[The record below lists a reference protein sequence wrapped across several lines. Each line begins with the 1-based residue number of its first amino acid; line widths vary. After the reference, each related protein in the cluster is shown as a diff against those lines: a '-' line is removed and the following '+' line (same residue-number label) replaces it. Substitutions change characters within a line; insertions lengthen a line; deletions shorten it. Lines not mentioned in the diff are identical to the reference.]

1 MRNIV
6 LKSILGLIV
15 CQIAGLGLS
24 GAALAQPSY
33 DCSRAAQ
40 PDEIAICND
49 PLLSAA
55 DRIIAG
61 AYDRYRGEFQPK
73 REVAR
78 RFLSDRNGCG
88 SDRGCI
94 AAVQARMLSTYAS
107 PEGNGGTL
115 PWLTSYAKALTGF
128 KAAGLAA
135 NGARTG
141 EPRFPGECA
150 LTRIEAVTT
159 RFGEPASY
167 ENADSGTA
175 ISYANG
181 LSQVS
186 YDRDGLYDVKPGQP
200 AVICLMSIP
209 YDCPDGDTRGREY
222 YTLDLETNS
231 DWILGDTQ
239 HYCGGA

>member
-1 MRNIV
+1 MRKI
-6 LKSILGLIV
+6 LLRSILCLAV
-15 CQIAGLGLS
+15 GLGLTAVAS
-24 GAALAQPSY
+24 AQPSY
-33 DCSRAAQ
+33 NCAKATQ

-61 AYDRYRGEFQPK
+61 AYDRYQGEFQPK
-73 REVAR
+73 RQVAR
-78 RFLSDRNGCG
+78 NFLSDRTRCG

-94 AAVQARMLSTYAS
+94 AAIQARMLSTYGS
-107 PEGNGGTL
+107 PEGNGGNL
-115 PWLTSYAKALTGF
+115 PWLFSYAKALTGF

-135 NGARTG
+135 TG
-141 EPRFPGECA
+141 GGTREPQFPGECA
-150 LTRIEAVTT
+150 LTRIDAVTT
-159 RFGEPASY
+159 RFGEPVSY
-167 ENADSGTA
+167 DNADSGTA

-181 LSQVS
+181 LGQVS
-186 YDRDGLYDVKPGQP
+186 YERDGLYDVKPGQTV
-200 AVICLMSIP
+200 VICLMSVP